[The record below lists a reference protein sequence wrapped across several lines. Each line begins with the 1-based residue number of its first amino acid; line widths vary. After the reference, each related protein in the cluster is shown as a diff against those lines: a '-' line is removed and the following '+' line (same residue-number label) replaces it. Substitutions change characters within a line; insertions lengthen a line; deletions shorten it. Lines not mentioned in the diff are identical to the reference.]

1 MNGTPPI
8 LESIAVMASTAIV
21 AGFIVYTVA
30 YALSKMWRR
39 VWDAATPLQL
49 GEMLYRQGDRVARAA
64 IAPGGNDFVLAVR
77 QCTSCK
83 AAAQCR
89 AWLDSGER
97 EGYGAFC
104 PNAGFVDR
112 MKHIAL

>member
-1 MNGTPPI
+1 MNATPPI
-8 LESIAVMASTAIV
+8 LESIALMASTAIV
-21 AGFIVYTVA
+21 AGFVVYFLVM
-30 YALSKMWRR
+30 LWRR
-39 VWDAATPLQL
+39 GWDAADPLQL
-49 GEMLYRQGDRVARAA
+49 GEMLYRQGDGVARAA
-64 IAPGGNDFVLAVR
+64 IAPGGHDFVLAVR

-89 AWLDSGER
+89 AWLDSGQR

-112 MKHIAL
+112 MKRIAS